1 MAQSIKNLPAMW
13 ETWVWSQG
21 WEDPLEEHIATYSS
35 ILAWRILWTEEPG
48 GLQSMGS
55 QRVGTIE
62 HMCMMTCWEF
72 WFCKE
77 LKDIVMCIPWGG
89 TSTLPQ
95 GCSLVS
101 WLLLSC
107 LPSLIS
113 GCSDLLFETQ
123 GSSRRLEST
132 PYKQEMGET
141 ERLLCPGAP
150 QSPAWFQWEASF
162 GY

>member
-1 MAQSIKNLPAMW
+1 MQEM
-13 ETWVWSQG
+13 WVWSLG
-21 WEDPLEEHIATYSS
+21 REDPLEKERPIHFS
-35 ILAWRILWTEEPG
+35 ILTWTILWTEDPG
-48 GLQSMGS
+48 VLQTMGS
-55 QRVGTIE
+55 QRAGTIE
-62 HMCMMTCWEF
+62 HTCMMTFLGEF

-89 TSTLPQ
+89 TRTLPQ
-95 GCSLVS
+95 GCSLIS

-107 LPSLIS
+107 LPSVIS
-113 GCSDLLFETQ
+113 SCSDLLFETQ
-123 GSSRRLEST
+123 GSSWRLESI